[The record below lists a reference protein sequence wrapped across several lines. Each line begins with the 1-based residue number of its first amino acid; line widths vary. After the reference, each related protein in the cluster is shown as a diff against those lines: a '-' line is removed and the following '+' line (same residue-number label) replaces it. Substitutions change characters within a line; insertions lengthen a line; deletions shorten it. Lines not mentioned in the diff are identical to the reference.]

1 MKYVIFFCSL
11 LFIFSCTGKK
21 QGNTTTTTKQD
32 TLGAPKI
39 TVLADLP
46 DSLHPKTKALDT
58 MPKPRIVTVP
68 AHSGGSYSITNA
80 KGEVRKI
87 VLEPPANK
95 LLPVLLDAKGEVI
108 NDSAGNTFIMGSG
121 GISNFT
127 NFTTDNGLA
136 LDAIGCSKIDK
147 AGNLWFGTYGGGVS
161 RYDGKS
167 FTTFSTAQGLANN
180 QVWSITEDKAGNLW
194 FGTAEGLSVMSVDE
208 AKKLQEKND
217 KVNPKNSPGKRIFKT
232 FTKTNGLPDNFV
244 TQVMQ
249 MPEGK
254 MAVGTNLGITLFT
267 PSEDFTKL
275 NDIEIYNS
283 NTGCPVK
290 DVNTGQ
296 NCMLLDSKGII
307 WAGTGSEKTA
317 LVRFDPSAL
326 HINNDTPTLVI
337 KSIKVNE
344 ENICWYNL
352 EKGNETKTDSNVAP
366 AYITEEVTTIGKAL
380 TEDERDNM
388 KRRFSAIEFDG
399 ITRFYPIP
407 EHLVLPYSYNRIT
420 VDFNAVETDKP
431 KLVNYQYMLEG
442 YENDWSPVLKK
453 TSATFGNIHEGTY
466 TFKVKAQGPNGIWCE
481 PVTYSFKVL
490 PPWYRTWWAYLIYTL
505 LFLLALRIFTNWRER
520 NLRHEKDKMERTVE
534 KRTEELIQKNIVV
547 EKQKEE
553 LVQKNIVVEKQ
564 KADVEKEKQRSDEL
578 LLNILPEEV
587 AEELKA
593 KGTTTAKHFDNV
605 TVLFTD
611 FVNFTEAGE
620 RMSAQVL
627 VAELHT
633 CFKAFDEITGKYNI
647 EKIKTVGDAYLAVAG
662 LPTADPKHAENIVS
676 AAIEI
681 DQYMQDRI
689 AKLGNNTFAIRI
701 GIHSGSVVAGI
712 VGVKKFA
719 YDIWGD
725 TVNTAAR
732 MEQNSEPGKINI
744 SQTTYELVKDK
755 FTCEYRGE
763 VDAKGK
769 GMMRMYYVS

>member
-1 MKYVIFFCSL
+1 MSKHIIFLFSL
-11 LFIFSCTGKK
+11 LFIFSCTGNRQENNADGSAATAAK
-21 QGNTTTTTKQD
+21 D
-32 TLGAPKI
+32 TLTPPLVTI
-39 TVLADLP
+39 LANLP

-147 AGNLWFGTYGGGVS
+147 AGNLWFGTDGGGVSRYDGKSFTTFSTAQGLANNNVRSITEDKAGNLWFGTQGGGVSRYDGKSFTTFSTAQGLANNTVWSITEDKAGNLWFGTYGGGVSRYDGKSFTTFSTAQGLANNQVWSITEDKAGNLWFGTYGGGVSRYDGKSFTTFSTAQGLANNTVWSITEDKAGNLWFGTDGGGVSRYDGKSFTTFSTAQGLANNNVRSITEDKAGNLWFGTYGGGVSRYDGKSFTTFSTAQGLANNNVRSITEDKAGNLWFGTQGGGVS

-388 KRRFSAIEFDG
+388 KRRFSA
-399 ITRFYPIP
+399 TAIP
-407 EHLVLPYSYNRIT
+407 RVINN
-420 VDFNAVETDKP
+420 VA
-431 KLVNYQYMLEG
+431 
-442 YENDWSPVLKK
+442 
-453 TSATFGNIHEGTY
+453 
-466 TFKVKAQGPNGIWCE
+466 
-481 PVTYSFKVL
+481 
-490 PPWYRTWWAYLIYTL
+490 
-505 LFLLALRIFTNWRER
+505 
-520 NLRHEKDKMERTVE
+520 ERTFQGCS
-534 KRTEELIQKNIVV
+534 K
-547 EKQKEE
+547 
-553 LVQKNIVVEKQ
+553 
-564 KADVEKEKQRSDEL
+564 
-578 LLNILPEEV
+578 
-587 AEELKA
+587 
-593 KGTTTAKHFDNV
+593 
-605 TVLFTD
+605 
-611 FVNFTEAGE
+611 
-620 RMSAQVL
+620 
-627 VAELHT
+627 
-633 CFKAFDEITGKYNI
+633 KY
-647 EKIKTVGDAYLAVAG
+647 
-662 LPTADPKHAENIVS
+662 
-676 AAIEI
+676 
-681 DQYMQDRI
+681 
-689 AKLGNNTFAIRI
+689 F
-701 GIHSGSVVAGI
+701 SG
-712 VGVKKFA
+712 
-719 YDIWGD
+719 
-725 TVNTAAR
+725 
-732 MEQNSEPGKINI
+732 
-744 SQTTYELVKDK
+744 
-755 FTCEYRGE
+755 
-763 VDAKGK
+763 
-769 GMMRMYYVS
+769 